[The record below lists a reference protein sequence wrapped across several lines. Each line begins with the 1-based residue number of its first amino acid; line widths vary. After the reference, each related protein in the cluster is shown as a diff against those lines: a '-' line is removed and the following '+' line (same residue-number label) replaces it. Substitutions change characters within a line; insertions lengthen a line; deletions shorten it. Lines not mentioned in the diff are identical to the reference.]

1 MIPKTNKSMKF
12 FKRLLVIAIALATLV
27 ALFYTWTNWWGA
39 RKLNAALAML
49 QEKNEPTQLEQLM
62 PPPVPDALNVAAAP
76 VFEGVFPDSRGKSR
90 IEKDLPS
97 TIPGKPESG
106 ESRIHFIARS
116 LHPDFKGDDQ
126 AAGELVL
133 ESLAPSAP
141 LLEEIAQAV
150 RRPGVCWP
158 LDYSKGLMTPVPHIT
173 LLLRSAQV
181 FQRRALAELA
191 AGRPENAFADVQ
203 TLLKLASAA
212 GSDPLIIAKLLEMS
226 ILHIASTVISDGLD
240 RHSWSDAQLAEFSS
254 ELLRIDLLTPFTNAF
269 RTESVVVL
277 QIDPKSLDS
286 LLPELSRNTAH
297 RSALLRFASAIRPNG
312 WFNAS
317 RAELIGFHQR
327 VIAAL
332 ESPEEFPSTV
342 TTLEDDFVRN
352 PGWIKIRNPIISR
365 MVSPL
370 LGSVSRCAYTQTILQ
385 SLGTACAVERYRL
398 AHGRL
403 PEALQ
408 YLVPAF
414 LASVPA
420 DPLTGQPL
428 HYKLTD
434 TGSALIYGTGWNQ
447 MDDAGSGVG
456 DQPEKG
462 RVLDMADWGVQ
473 VKF

>member
-1 MIPKTNKSMKF
+1 MIRKTNTSMKI

-27 ALFYTWTNWWGA
+27 TLFYTWTNWWGA

-49 QEKNEPTQLEQLM
+49 REKNEPTQLEQLV

-97 TIPGKPESG
+97 PRISGSPESG

-254 ELLRIDLLTPFTNAF
+254 ELLRIDLLTSVANGF
-269 RTESVVVL
+269 RVESVLVL
-277 QIDPKSLDS
+277 QIDNKSLDI
-286 LLPELSRNTAH
+286 LLSGVSRNSAH
-297 RSALLRFASAIRPNG
+297 RFASALWPNG
-312 WFNAS
+312 WIDAS
-317 RAELIGFHQR
+317 KAELIGFHQR

-342 TTLEDDFVRN
+342 TTLKDDFVRN
-352 PGWIKIRNPIISR
+352 PGWKKIRNPIISQV
-365 MVSPL
+365 VSPL

-403 PEALQ
+403 PDALQ
-408 YLVPAF
+408 DLVPAF

-447 MDDAGSGVG
+447 TDDAGSGVG
-456 DQPEKG
+456 DEPKKG
-462 RVLDMADWGVQ
+462 RFRKLPDWGVQ